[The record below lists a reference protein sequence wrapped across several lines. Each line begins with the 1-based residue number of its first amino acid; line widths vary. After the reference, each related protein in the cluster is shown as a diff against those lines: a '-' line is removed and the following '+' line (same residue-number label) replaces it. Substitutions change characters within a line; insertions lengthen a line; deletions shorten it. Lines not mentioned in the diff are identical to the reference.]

1 MSHLR
6 SCSTT
11 AASFA
16 RIAWSGRFRRALVVM
31 LLGVLCLTGSAV
43 AQGSDYGRAVQLYNG
58 KKFAEALAIFE
69 GSGVD
74 AAQSAN
80 AGYYRGLCYIQLGKT
95 KEGVAVFRQVATKYA
110 GTAAATS
117 SMRALAS
124 MEGVRSG
131 GNAQV
136 RADAPPATGPIDWDM
151 LPDHVVVPFRK
162 SYDGHM
168 YVTAEMN
175 GVPVPMIF
183 DTGAAATTCAESLL
197 SESNIRI
204 NRSRFHGRALG
215 VGGEVSTNL
224 ALVSLRLGAIE
235 RNIPLW
241 IVDDRAIPDRSSKV
255 GRSLLGQSFFSDI
268 PYMIDDS
275 KSVIIFSRPSAAL
288 NGGSGSSSAVRLKDN
303 EVPFRKVGGNILVT
317 VKINGRECDMFLDTG
332 AATVAFADRH
342 LALCGLNRPTD
353 AFAGHGGG
361 VGGQRDA
368 FAFEIDSVRLGPVE
382 RKNVR
387 AQVLINANFDK
398 PLLGQSFLSGLRY
411 TIDPTRNSI
420 RFE

>member
-1 MSHLR
+1 M
-6 SCSTT
+6 
-11 AASFA
+11 
-16 RIAWSGRFRRALVVM
+16 VV
-31 LLGVLCLTGSAV
+31 LLLTVLCLTSSVA
-43 AQGSDYGRAVQLYNG
+43 AQGSAYSRAVQLYNS
-58 KKFAEALAIFE
+58 KKFAEALAVFE
-69 GSGVD
+69 SSGVEPTQ
-74 AAQSAN
+74 AAN
-80 AGYYRGLCYIQLGKT
+80 AGYYRALCYHQLGRT
-95 KEGVAVFRQVATKYA
+95 REAVAVFRQVASKYS

-117 SMRALAS
+117 SMKALAS
-124 MEGVRSG
+124 IEGARG
-131 GNAQV
+131 GAQPV
-136 RADAPPATGPIDWDM
+136 ADAPPATGPIDWDL
-151 LPDHVVVPFRK
+151 LPDRVVVPFRK
-162 SYDGHM
+162 SFDGHM

-175 GVPVPMIF
+175 GVPVTMIF

-197 SESNIRI
+197 IDSNIRI
-204 NRSRFHGRALG
+204 NRSKFHGRALG

-224 ALVSLRLGAIE
+224 ALISLRLGAIE

-241 IVDDRAIPDRSSKV
+241 IVDDRALPDKNSKV

-268 PYMIDDS
+268 PFMIDDA
-275 KSVIIFSRPSAAL
+275 KSVIVFSRPPSP
-288 NGGSGSSSAVRLKDN
+288 NSSSADSLRLRDN
-303 EVPFRKVGGNILVT
+303 EVPFRKMGGNIVVT
-317 VKINGRECDMFLDTG
+317 VKINGRECEMFLDTG

-368 FAFEIDSVRLGPVE
+368 FAFAIDSVKLGPVE

-387 AQVLINANFDK
+387 AQVLINANFDR

-411 TIDPTRNSI
+411 TIDPTRSAI